1 MRYEEPEEIEGDEQ
15 NSVLSKM
22 PKWLPSLILLGSVF
36 GFVLLAYY
44 SYQNGGKPVKDED
57 LLVVEADKTPMKEKP
72 TDAGGMQFPNQDK
85 TIYETF
91 SNNPAPLAK
100 VERVLP
106 APEEPMTSDEE
117 NSVSAVV
124 APEKPT
130 EVAEVPVAEKTVS
143 VAKEEPKPVPVI
155 AAPKPAAV
163 EKPAVA
169 SKKGVTIQLG
179 AYPSDAEAKKDW
191 ARIKAKFSALSGKS
205 PQIVKA
211 TVGGKEFYRLRVGG
225 FADEK
230 AAKSLCATLSA
241 QKQGCIL
248 AK

>member
-1 MRYEEPEEIEGDEQ
+1 MRYEEPEDDQQSGA
-15 NSVLSKM
+15 LSKM
-22 PKWLPSLILLGSVF
+22 PKWLPSVILLGSVF
-36 GFVLLAYY
+36 GFILLAYY
-44 SYQNGGKPVKDED
+44 SYQNGGKPVKEED

-91 SNNPAPLAK
+91 SSGAAPLAK

-106 APEEPMTSDEE
+106 APEEPMTGDEDGSAAP
-117 NSVSAVV
+117 SVGAA

-130 EVAEVPVAEKTVS
+130 EVAEVPVAEKAVS
-143 VAKEEPKPVPVI
+143 VAKEESKPVPVI
-155 AAPKPAAV
+155 AVPKPVAV
-163 EKPAVA
+163 EKPVVS
-169 SKKGVTIQLG
+169 SKKGVSIQLG
-179 AYPSDAEAKKDW
+179 AYPSDSEAKKDW
-191 ARIKAKFSALSGKS
+191 TRIKAKFSGLSSKS

-225 FADEK
+225 FPDEK

-248 AK
+248 PK

>member
-1 MRYEEPEEIEGDEQ
+1 MRYEEPEEIEGAEQ
-15 NSVLSKM
+15 NGALSKM
-22 PKWLPSLILLGSVF
+22 PKWFSSAVLLGSVF
-36 GFVLLAYY
+36 GFILLAYY
-44 SYQNGGKPVKDED
+44 SYQNGGKPVKEED
-57 LLVVEADKTPMKEKP
+57 LLVVEADKTPIKEKP

-117 NSVSAVV
+117 NSVSAV

-130 EVAEVPVAEKTVS
+130 EVAEVPVAEKAVS
-143 VAKEEPKPVPVI
+143 VVKEESKPVPVI
-155 AAPKPAAV
+155 AAPKPTAV
-163 EKPAVA
+163 EKPTVS

-191 ARIKAKFSALSGKS
+191 ARIKAKFSTLSSKS

-211 TVGGKEFYRLRVGG
+211 SVGGKEFYRLRVGG

-230 AAKSLCATLSA
+230 AAKALCATLSA

-248 AK
+248 PK

>member
-1 MRYEEPEEIEGDEQ
+1 MRYEEPEDDDGAEKNGA
-15 NSVLSKM
+15 LSKM
-22 PKWLPSLILLGSVF
+22 PKWFSSAVLLGSVF
-36 GFVLLAYY
+36 GFILLAYY
-44 SYQNGGKPVKDED
+44 SYQNGGKPVKEED
-57 LLVVEADKTPMKEKP
+57 LLVVEADKTPIKEKP

-91 SNNPAPLAK
+91 SGGAAPLAK

-106 APEEPMTSDEE
+106 APEEPMTSDDE
-117 NSVSAVV
+117 NSVSAA

-130 EVAEVPVAEKTVS
+130 EVAEVPVDEKAVS

-163 EKPAVA
+163 EKPTVA
-169 SKKGVTIQLG
+169 SKKGVTVQLG

-191 ARIKAKFSALSGKS
+191 ARIKAKFSGLSSKS

-241 QKQGCIL
+241 KKQGCIL
-248 AK
+248 PKS